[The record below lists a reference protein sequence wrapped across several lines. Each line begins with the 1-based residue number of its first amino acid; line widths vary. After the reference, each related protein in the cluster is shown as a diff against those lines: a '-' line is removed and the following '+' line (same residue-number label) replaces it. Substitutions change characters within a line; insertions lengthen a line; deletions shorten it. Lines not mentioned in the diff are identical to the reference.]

1 MIHNMTR
8 GKDIFL
14 NLILRYDFFSCYNIL
29 ERTSTAVLDSSPPP
43 APPSQQ
49 YALKPGTGLFP
60 DAVLKDLRSVAKS
73 GLPLLCSQ
81 SVITKRECV
90 FIVFLYPL
98 RSLLEVVSRQN
109 GRTDIWT
116 HFCCVFPLQ

>member
-1 MIHNMTR
+1 MTR

-14 NLILRYDFFSCYNIL
+14 NLILRYDFFFMLQHLGEDFDC
-29 ERTSTAVLDSSPPP
+29 RAGFVPPP